1 MVFRLPGGPVI
12 EVDQRSE
19 GQDRSKNADDDKR
32 VHGVLV
38 CVLGGQKF
46 RF

>member
-1 MVFRLPGGPVI
+1 MAFRLPGGPVI

-19 GQDRSKNADDDKR
+19 GQDRSKNADYEKR
-32 VHGVLV
+32 VHGLFLRVS
-38 CVLGGQKF
+38 GSQKF